1 MRQGSSAMKGRVV
14 GRFALAE
21 RGTSVRRE
29 CVAGATTFATM
40 SYIIFVQPA
49 VLSQA
54 GMDFGAVMVATC
66 AASAVATVL
75 MALLANYPIAL
86 APAMGHNFY
95 FAFGVCLGL
104 GVPWQVALGANC
116 LAGLAFVFLSLVGV
130 RERIIDAI
138 PESLQHAIS
147 AGIGLL
153 ITFVG
158 LQWSGL
164 VVAHPGT
171 VVALGSLAHPPVL
184 LAVGGLALLFA
195 LYALR
200 IPGAIV
206 LSMLAATL
214 VGVAAGVVEYRGI
227 ASWPPS
233 IGPTLLQL
241 DVTGALQPSMVE
253 AVFIFFFLA
262 LFDTVGTLIGVA
274 DRAGFL
280 RDGKLPR
287 ARQALLADSLGIVQG
302 TLWGTSTITSYV
314 ESAAGV
320 AEGGRTGLANLV
332 TAGLFAAALFVS
344 PLAQTIGSGVVV
356 GSRQLYPIVAPPLVL
371 IGAFMI
377 AGAARI
383 HWQDPAEGLP
393 AFLCMVMMPFTFS
406 IADGIGFGIL
416 AHCLIRLVQRRAREL
431 HWLLPL
437 AAALFVVRY
446 ALAR

>member
-1 MRQGSSAMKGRVV
+1 MKGRVT
-14 GRFALAE
+14 GWFALAE

-66 AASAVATVL
+66 AASAVGTVL
-75 MALLANYPIAL
+75 MGLLANYPIAL

-104 GVPWQVALGANC
+104 GVPWQVALGANF
-116 LAGLAFVFLSLVGV
+116 LAGLAFVLLSLVGI

-138 PESLQHAIS
+138 PESLQHAIG

-164 VVAHPGT
+164 VVSHPGT
-171 VVALGSLAHPPVL
+171 VVALGSFGQPPVL
-184 LAVGGLALLFA
+184 LSLGGLILLFA
-195 LYALR
+195 LSALR
-200 IPGAIV
+200 VPAAIV
-206 LSMLAATL
+206 LSMVAATL
-214 VGVAAGVVEYRGI
+214 VGVATGVLSYRGL
-227 ASWPPS
+227 ASWPPPVR
-233 IGPTLLQL
+233 PTLLQL
-241 DVTGALQPSMVE
+241 DVAGALRPEMVE
-253 AVFIFFFLA
+253 AVFVFFFLA

-332 TAGLFAAALFVS
+332 TAALFVAALFLA
-344 PLAQTIGSGVVV
+344 PLAETIGSGVEV
-356 GSRQLYPIVAPPLVL
+356 GSRHLYPIVAPPLVL
-371 IGAFMI
+371 IGAFMV
-377 AGAARI
+377 AGVARVQW
-383 HWQDPAEGLP
+383 HDPGEGLP
-393 AFLCMVMMPFTFS
+393 AFLCMVMTPFTFS

-416 AHCLIRLVQRRAREL
+416 AHCLIRVVQRRAKEL
-431 HWLLPL
+431 HWLLPV
-437 AAALFVVRY
+437 AAVLFAVRY